1 MTLPVALI
9 IVAVVVVLAVV
20 ILFALS
26 KREHVWAALSL
37 HRLTFVLEA
46 RDRRPPARARR
57 TRRSTK

>member
-1 MTLPVALI
+1 MTLPVALVI
-9 IVAVVVVLAVV
+9 IAVVLAVV

-46 RDRRPPARARR
+46 RDRRPPAPARR
-57 TRRSTK
+57 TRRSTR